1 MLLLLKNG
9 TDASLKN
16 NKLETSLHLA
26 ARYGRDMNGNL
37 KLNAINV
44 VCDVITFA
52 ILSGEKQPLN
62 QSDTKLELTK
72 NLVKNL
78 FALYMLSPMS

>member
-1 MLLLLKNG
+1 M
-9 TDASLKN
+9 D
-16 NKLETSLHLA
+16 
-26 ARYGRDMNGNL
+26 GNL

-72 NLVKNL
+72 KPSQEPVRSLHAESNVLTELCLGNCRMQIL
-78 FALYMLSPMS
+78 

>member
-1 MLLLLKNG
+1 M
-9 TDASLKN
+9 DA
-16 NKLETSLHLA
+16 
-26 ARYGRDMNGNL
+26 NL

-72 NLVKNL
+72 NLIKNL

>member
-1 MLLLLKNG
+1 M
-9 TDASLKN
+9 
-16 NKLETSLHLA
+16 
-26 ARYGRDMNGNL
+26 RYERVDGNL

>member
-1 MLLLLKNG
+1 M
-9 TDASLKN
+9 
-16 NKLETSLHLA
+16 
-26 ARYGRDMNGNL
+26 RYERVDGNL

-72 NLVKNL
+72 NLIKNL

>member
-1 MLLLLKNG
+1 M
-9 TDASLKN
+9 D
-16 NKLETSLHLA
+16 
-26 ARYGRDMNGNL
+26 GNL

-44 VCDVITFA
+44 VCDVITFT